1 MNHDARATPS
11 LAPAPDVGVPGGLE
25 AALLAKGQGTV
36 IQAGTGGSA
45 PPADGADVVA
55 VLAERGKRYG
65 RFEQHAHIAQ
75 TLKQTMQMT
84 GGWERLSAD
93 QKESLEMVQHKVARI
108 LNGDPNYADSWVDIA
123 GYAKLVA
130 DRLEGVSR

>member
-1 MNHDARATPS
+1 V
-11 LAPAPDVGVPGGLE
+11 APAPDVGAPGGLE
-25 AALLAKGQGTV
+25 AALLAPSQGSGSGE
-36 IQAGTGGSA
+36 AGTGG
-45 PPADGADVVA
+45 PAAAAGGTDVVA
-55 VLAERGKRYG
+55 VLTERGKRYG

-75 TLKQTMQMT
+75 TLKQTMQMS
-84 GGWERLSAD
+84 GGWDRLSAD
-93 QKESLEMVQHKVARI
+93 QRESLEMVQHKVARI